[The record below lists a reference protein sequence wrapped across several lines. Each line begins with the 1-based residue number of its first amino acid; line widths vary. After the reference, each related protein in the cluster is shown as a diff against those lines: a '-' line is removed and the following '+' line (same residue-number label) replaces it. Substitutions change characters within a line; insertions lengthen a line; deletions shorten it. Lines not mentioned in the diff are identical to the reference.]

1 MTIKEM
7 FIETISKALTSAEMI
22 SDAAQKSE
30 AYASIASALARTG
43 MVRGSEEVT
52 ATANDKEELKLE
64 NSKGKREKKNPESL
78 KATVTNNPAKL
89 EEVAETEQVEE
100 VVQTEQAEEVTYAE
114 IDDQDTIIPDS
125 SEEAQEG
132 VEDLQVWTEETQI
145 QFAAEIEYVQQATDY
160 IGKEETEECISLFTN
175 GISNDIGFIN
185 PANIKGFVVYL
196 ECYIRERDA
205 Q

>member
-43 MVRGSEEVT
+43 MVKGSEDVT
-52 ATANDKEELKLE
+52 ATVNDKEELKLE
-64 NSKGKREKKNPESL
+64 NSKGKKEKKTAEAS
-78 KATVTNNPAKL
+78 KAVVTNKPAKI
-89 EEVAETEQVEE
+89 EEITEV
-100 VVQTEQAEEVTYAE
+100 EQAEETTYTE
-114 IDDQDTIIPDS
+114 IEDQDTVIPDS

-132 VEDLQVWTEETQI
+132 VEDLQVWTEETQM

-160 IGKEETEECISLFTN
+160 IGKDETEECVSLFTN

-205 Q
+205 E

>member
-22 SDAAQKSE
+22 SDASQKSE

-43 MVRGSEEVT
+43 MVKGSEDVT
-52 ATANDKEELKLE
+52 ATVNDKEELKLE
-64 NSKGKREKKNPESL
+64 NSKGKKEKKTAEAS
-78 KATVTNNPAKL
+78 KAVVTNKPAKI
-89 EEVAETEQVEE
+89 EEITEVEQVEE
-100 VVQTEQAEEVTYAE
+100 TTYTEIE
-114 IDDQDTIIPDS
+114 DQDTVIPDS

-132 VEDLQVWTEETQI
+132 VEDLQVWTEETQM

-160 IGKEETEECISLFTN
+160 IGKDETEECVSLFTN

-205 Q
+205 E

>member
-43 MVRGSEEVT
+43 MVRGSEDVT
-52 ATANDKEELKLE
+52 ATVNDKEELKLE
-64 NSKGKREKKNPESL
+64 NSKGKKEKKTAEAS
-78 KATVTNNPAKL
+78 KAVVTNKPAKI
-89 EEVAETEQVEE
+89 EEITEV
-100 VVQTEQAEEVTYAE
+100 EQAEETTYTE
-114 IDDQDTIIPDS
+114 IEDQDTVIPDS

-132 VEDLQVWTEETQI
+132 VEDLQVWTEETQM

-160 IGKEETEECISLFTN
+160 IGKDETEECVSLFTN

-205 Q
+205 E

>member
-43 MVRGSEEVT
+43 MVRGSEDVT
-52 ATANDKEELKLE
+52 ATVNDKEELKLE
-64 NSKGKREKKNPESL
+64 NSKGKKEKKTAEAS
-78 KATVTNNPAKL
+78 KAVVTNKPAKI
-89 EEVAETEQVEE
+89 EEITEVEQVEE
-100 VVQTEQAEEVTYAE
+100 TTYTEIE
-114 IDDQDTIIPDS
+114 DQDTVIPDS

-132 VEDLQVWTEETQI
+132 VEDLQVWTEETQM

-160 IGKEETEECISLFTN
+160 IGKDETEECVSLFTN

-196 ECYIRERDA
+196 GARVPA
-205 Q
+205 S

>member
-43 MVRGSEEVT
+43 MVRGSEDAT
-52 ATANDKEELKLE
+52 ATVNDKEELKLE
-64 NSKGKREKKNPESL
+64 NSKGKKEKKTAEAS
-78 KATVTNNPAKL
+78 KAVVTNKPAKI
-89 EEVAETEQVEE
+89 EEITEVEQVEE
-100 VVQTEQAEEVTYAE
+100 TTYTEIE
-114 IDDQDTIIPDS
+114 DQDTVIPDS
-125 SEEAQEG
+125 SEESQEG
-132 VEDLQVWTEETQI
+132 VEDLQVWTEETQM
-145 QFAAEIEYVQQATDY
+145 QFAAEIEYIQQATDY
-160 IGKEETEECISLFTN
+160 IGKDETEECVSLFTN

-205 Q
+205 E

>member
-43 MVRGSEEVT
+43 MVRGSEDVT
-52 ATANDKEELKLE
+52 ATVNDKEELKLE
-64 NSKGKREKKNPESL
+64 NSKGKKEKKTAEAS
-78 KATVTNNPAKL
+78 KAVVTNKPAKI
-89 EEVAETEQVEE
+89 EEITEVEQVEE
-100 VVQTEQAEEVTYAE
+100 TTYTEIE
-114 IDDQDTIIPDS
+114 DQDTIIPDS

-132 VEDLQVWTEETQI
+132 VEDLQVWTEETQM

-160 IGKEETEECISLFTN
+160 IGKDETEECVSLFTN

-205 Q
+205 E